1 MAPARNLRGAPR
13 RGATGRSRAQPR
25 GIMTSAVGATMGKEM
40 EAAVGELRKTQ
51 EALQKLMDGR
61 AALQTQSHEN
71 EMVKAVRALL
81 LLLPVAPPARSV
93 LMSAAPQEFSL
104 LEDDASVFKLVGPVL
119 VKQDLQEARANVDK
133 RLEYIKE
140 ELGRMDSHTK
150 ETEKKMEAQRGV
162 VMQMQ
167 AKSQAAKQGAQ

>member
-1 MAPARNLRGAPR
+1 
-13 RGATGRSRAQPR
+13 
-25 GIMTSAVGATMGKEM
+25 M